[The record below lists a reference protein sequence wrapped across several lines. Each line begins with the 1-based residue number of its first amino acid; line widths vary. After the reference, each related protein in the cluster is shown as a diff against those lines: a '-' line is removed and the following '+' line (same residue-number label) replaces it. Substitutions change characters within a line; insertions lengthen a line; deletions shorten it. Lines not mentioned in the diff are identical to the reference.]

1 MKIRIAV
8 IVIFTILAAV
18 SGFYLTKL
26 KFSFDFEQFFPQGDE
41 DLAYFREFV
50 QQFET
55 DDNFMLVAV
64 RRQEGIFQQ
73 EFLEKFHDY
82 TLKTRDLPHV
92 VQSMS
97 LTKFGYP
104 VRTPF
109 AITTVP
115 AIHINNPER
124 YQSDSLRIMQDE
136 RFKYNLISEDGK
148 SLVVFLKMEE
158 GVDLEQSKGFMRAL
172 NALTAQYDFEEFHYL
187 GRPYFQKELV
197 EMQIREVVK
206 SAIISGLLVSLIL
219 FLIFRRF
226 WGVFISL
233 LSIGLGMLFFLGFMG
248 AFGRELSAM
257 AALYPVLMIIVGT
270 SDVIH
275 ILSKYIDELR
285 RGQPKGEAI
294 AITIREIGLATLL
307 TSITTAIGFT
317 SLMANRV
324 GPIKDFGI
332 NAAIGVMVAFITVIF
347 FTTAVV
353 SMFSADQI
361 SKIGKRHANWDT
373 FMLWLHRFT
382 RLQPNRIALGA
393 LAVVGLCAW
402 GISMINT
409 NYEIIDNMPR
419 GEKISEDFRFF
430 EQQISGFR
438 PLEFA
443 GYVQEGY
450 TANDFT
456 VVQEIDKMEQHL
468 KKYADIQAV
477 GSVAMVYKSIHQ
489 MYRGGNPDAWHLPE
503 TEEQFEQYR
512 RIADKVP
519 QAGMNVL
526 VSKDETMARV
536 TSRIRDIGADSIKS
550 MSQQIDRWIA
560 ANINPEIIQFKMTG
574 TGLLID
580 KNAEY
585 IRTNLLVGLGIA
597 TLIIAGLMTL
607 LFQDL
612 RMMLVALIPNVF
624 PLIIGGAFLGFT
636 GVELEAGVSIV
647 FSVIFGIAV
656 DDTIHFLSKFKLA
669 RLKGKNVEDALQITF
684 IEAGKPIVLTSVVLF
699 FGFLVML
706 FSVHPPSQTVGWL
719 ISLTLLTAVACDLLL
734 IPVLIRW
741 LIKDKPTNKQV
752 ETAMQPISPAESV
765 LP

>member
-8 IVIFTILAAV
+8 IAIFTILAAV

-73 EFLEKFHDY
+73 DFLEKFHDY

-124 YQSDSLRIMQDE
+124 YKYDSLRIMQDE

-233 LSIGLGMLFFLGFMG
+233 LSIGLGMLLFMGFMG

-285 RGQPKGEAI
+285 RGKPKDE
-294 AITIREIGLATLL
+294 AITITIKEIGLATLL
-307 TSITTAIGFT
+307 TSVTTAIGFT

-332 NAAIGVMVAFITVIF
+332 NAAIGVMVAFVTVIF

-361 SKIGKRHANWDT
+361 SKIGKRHANWDWA
-373 FMLWLHRFT
+373 MLGLHRFT
-382 RLQPNRIALGA
+382 KLHPRRIALGA

-489 MYRGGNPDAWHLPE
+489 MYRGGNPDAWQLPE

-560 ANINPEIIQFKMTG
+560 ANINPEVIQFKMTG

-580 KNAEY
+580 KNSEY

-741 LIKDKPTNKQV
+741 LIKDKPTNKQL
-752 ETAMQPISPAESV
+752 ETATQPVSPAESV